1 MRSAKRD
8 HRYDTEHGSERDPE
22 LRRRAVRSRRTP
34 VALLAGALTVTLVA
48 PPLLALLKVKRMRRA
63 AKASP
68 TLVLDMDLDG
78 TAPARTIVVL
88 GDSASAGFR
97 LTTPE
102 QSAGRRVARSLNLR
116 DGRATRLR
124 CAARNGA
131 TTADVLAEQV
141 DAATDADVVIL
152 GVGANDASLR
162 IPSAELGPAL
172 EELIVR
178 LREVA
183 APEAR
188 IVLVGCPDLSVA
200 PGLPFVARAFM
211 RLHVRRVARVQERVA
226 AALDVPLVGL
236 PSRDL
241 TPDVFAEDGF
251 HPGPLGHERVT
262 SRILAVL

>member
-1 MRSAKRD
+1 MRSAKGDQRHD
-8 HRYDTEHGSERDPE
+8 SEHDSEHG
-22 LRRRAVRSRRTP
+22 RRVVRPRRTP
-34 VALLAGALTVTLVA
+34 VALLAGALAVTLA
-48 PPLLALLKVKRMRRA
+48 GPALLALVRVKRMRRA
-63 AKASP
+63 AKAAP

-78 TAPARTIVVL
+78 TAPARSIVVL

-141 DAATDADVVIL
+141 DAATDADIVIL
-152 GVGANDASLR
+152 GIGANDASLR

-188 IVLVGCPDLSVA
+188 LVLVGCPDLSVA
-200 PGLPFVARAFM
+200 PGLPFIARAFM

-251 HPGPLGHERVT
+251 LPGPLGHERIT

>member
-1 MRSAKRD
+1 MRSAKRG

>member
-1 MRSAKRD
+1 MSAETEGAPARRSV
-8 HRYDTEHGSERDPE
+8 P
-22 LRRRAVRSRRTP
+22 SRRTS
-34 VALLAGALTVTLVA
+34 VALLSGALAASLA
-48 PPLLALLKVKRMRRA
+48 GPPVLALLRVRRMRRA
-63 AKASP
+63 AKAAP
-68 TLVLDMDLDG
+68 TLVLDLELDG
-78 TAPARTIVVL
+78 TAPVRSIVVL

-102 QSAGRRVARSLNLR
+102 QSAGRRVARALNLR

-124 CAARNGA
+124 CVARNGA

-141 DAATDADVVIL
+141 DAAADADVVII
-152 GVGANDASLR
+152 GVGANDATLR
-162 IPSAELGPAL
+162 IPSAELGPTLEAL
-172 EELIVR
+172 LGRVR
-178 LREVA
+178 ALA

-200 PGLPFVARAFM
+200 PGLPLIARAYL

-226 AALDVPLVGL
+226 GALDVPMVGL

-251 HPGPLGHERVT
+251 HPGPLGHERIT
-262 SRILAVL
+262 GRILAAL